1 MLLSHLSFT
10 LRLDIWKN
18 KMNKRIVFV
27 PVGGLANRMRAVAS
41 AIALAE
47 DTASKIQV
55 KWFCDWALN
64 APFCKLFQPIA
75 EITEASF
82 LDLLI
87 SDRPR
92 KRNFRVPALFQK
104 HMFRSCLYEEEM
116 PKLMKTGFDFRQW
129 AEDGGGYMAFCYPFY
144 IYPEGMVNRLFRPL
158 PHITAE
164 VDRRCSA
171 FNGYAIGLHVR
182 RTDNVA
188 SIKGS
193 PLELFFDAAD
203 KELECHDDL
212 CIYLATDSE
221 EVKAQM
227 RNRY

>member
-27 PVGGLANRMRAVAS
+27 PVGGLANRMRSVAS

-116 PKLMKTGFDFRQW
+116 PKLMKTGFDF
-129 AEDGGGYMAFCYPFY
+129 
-144 IYPEGMVNRLFRPL
+144 
-158 PHITAE
+158 H
-164 VDRRCSA
+164 
-171 FNGYAIGLHVR
+171 
-182 RTDNVA
+182 
-188 SIKGS
+188 
-193 PLELFFDAAD
+193 
-203 KELECHDDL
+203 
-212 CIYLATDSE
+212 
-221 EVKAQM
+221 
-227 RNRY
+227 